1 MPAAFLLQNLPACT
15 FCPFLFCSVWACGS
29 STASSFRRT
38 KPLRSAALL
47 SNLSALHS
55 FMQREGLR
63 ERHRALLKA
72 HHDQF
77 HPVWGQLMKTGYQN
91 SRYAHQIER

>member
-1 MPAAFLLQNLPACT
+1 MHGP
-15 FCPFLFCSVWACGS
+15 
-29 STASSFRRT
+29 
-38 KPLRSAALL
+38 PLRL
-47 SNLSALHS
+47 SL
-55 FMQREGLR
+55 QREGLR

>member
-1 MPAAFLLQNLPACT
+1 M
-15 FCPFLFCSVWACGS
+15 
-29 STASSFRRT
+29 
-38 KPLRSAALL
+38 L

>member
-1 MPAAFLLQNLPACT
+1 MAVAGRTAWYAEHKAHGTKCKQALQAGT
-15 FCPFLFCSVWACGS
+15 ACGHCNMHGP
-29 STASSFRRT
+29 
-38 KPLRSAALL
+38 PLHL
-47 SNLSALHS
+47 SL
-55 FMQREGLR
+55 QREGLR
-63 ERHRALLKA
+63 GRHRALLKA